1 MRSVL
6 IAGGDRRQLAL
17 ARLMKDKG
25 YHVSLTGFDMLG
37 YEDEPPESPEIVL
50 LPVPYRVPDG
60 FNAPFAKIRPSLE
73 DLVRRYP
80 RGVWFLGCC
89 DAAAREAFGGQI
101 RYVDLMNNEA
111 YQTKNAL
118 LTAQAAVCA
127 FHQSSDTAL
136 CDLHCLVTGYGR
148 IARFLSRLLAA
159 HGAWVT
165 VAARRE
171 SDQVLA
177 EAERMNAV
185 HLREMAKVLP
195 ETDAIFNTVPSHI
208 FDEEALLRI
217 RPDAVYMELASSPYG
232 ADIELAKEMGI
243 DVQMEQGLPGRYFPV
258 SAAKTI
264 LHAVESEEI

>member
-17 ARLMKDKG
+17 ARLMKNKG
-25 YHVSLTGFDMLG
+25 YRVSLIGFDMLG
-37 YEDEPPESPEIVL
+37 YEEEAPKAPDIVL

-80 RGVWFLGCC
+80 RSLWFLGCC

-159 HGAWVT
+159 HGARVT

-217 RPDAVYMELASSPYG
+217 RPGAVYMELASSPYG
-232 ADIELAKEMGI
+232 ADIEYAKDLGI
-243 DVQMEQGLPGRYFPV
+243 NVQMEQGLPGRYFPV
-258 SAAKTI
+258 SAAKAI
-264 LHAVESEEI
+264 LHAVESEEM